1 MSEYIDQRTMA
12 RLAAVQAIYAKELNA
27 DTASDPKHLLDAN
40 KQKRLNKK
48 MFENILANVAENTAE
63 IDALIENNLSAEW
76 TMERL
81 DKILKAI
88 LRAAIAEIKFIGTD
102 KNLAISEYVV
112 IADSFY
118 EGDEPKFV
126 NALLYKI

>member
-1 MSEYIDQRTMA
+1 MDHRTMA

-27 DTASDPKHLLDAN
+27 GTASDANHLLDAN
-40 KQKRLNKK
+40 HQKRMNKK
-48 MFENILANVAENTAE
+48 MFENILAKVAENAAE
-63 IDALIENNLSAEW
+63 IDALITTNLAAEW

-81 DKILKAI
+81 DKILKAV
-88 LRAAIAEIKFIGTD
+88 LRAAIAEIKFGGTD
-102 KNLAISEYVV
+102 KNLAISEYVL

-126 NALLYKI
+126 NALLDKISA

>member
-1 MSEYIDQRTMA
+1 MA

-27 DTASDPKHLLDAN
+27 DTPSDAKHLLDAN
-40 KQKRLNKK
+40 HQKRMNKK
-48 MFENILANVAENTAE
+48 MFETILANVAEHKVA
-63 IDALIENNLSAEW
+63 IDELIAQNLSAEW

-81 DKILKAI
+81 DKILKAT
-88 LRAAIAEIKFIGTD
+88 LRAAIAEIKFGDTD
-102 KNLAISEYVV
+102 KNLVISEYVL

-126 NALLYKI
+126 NAVLDKIN